1 MVFRAVFII
10 SVATMV
16 TAPAECSVSG
26 TAKGGVDATNVK
38 LGRLECVHRYTP
50 FPDISGNRGPIAE
63 SKHLAQSSAQP
74 ERIAQAAPRKLQK
87 ATFAEDHF
95 CVMLPPGYETKVQT
109 ANEQRVAI
117 YTVED
122 YPHGTY
128 EITCNT
134 APPHSA
140 FSPLLLKKTID
151 SRKDIKKVD
160 GSQPIQIGEFTG
172 TAWDVTLQTPSPH
185 DSGKIIG
192 VITGPRMYVLTASGT
207 KPWLE
212 SAGVKQFLQ
221 SFELIPD

>member
-1 MVFRAVFII
+1 MFFRSVFILSLVTI
-10 SVATMV
+10 VFATAGSEASS
-16 TAPAECSVSG
+16 TTE
-26 TAKGGVDATNVK
+26 GVEEATNQNTVK
-38 LGRLECVHRYTP
+38 IGTMERYRH
-50 FPDISGNRGPIAE
+50 FQDISGNLEPRSRPG
-63 SKHLAQSSAQP
+63 SKHLAQSPAEP
-74 ERIAQAAPRKLQK
+74 ATPRKLQK

-95 CVMLPPGYETKVQT
+95 CVMLPSGYETKVQT
-109 ANEQRVAI
+109 GNEQRVAI

-172 TAWDVTLQTPSPH
+172 TAWDVTLQAPSPH

-192 VITGPRMYVLTASGT
+192 VITGPRMYVLTAFGT

-212 SAGVKQFLQ
+212 SAGVRQFLQ